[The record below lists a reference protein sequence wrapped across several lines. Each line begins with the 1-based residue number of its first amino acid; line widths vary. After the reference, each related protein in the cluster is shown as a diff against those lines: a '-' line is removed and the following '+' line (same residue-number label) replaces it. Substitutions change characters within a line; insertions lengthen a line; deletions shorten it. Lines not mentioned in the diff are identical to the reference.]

1 MVLLL
6 TFPPISD
13 HKPLLIKG
21 KCYSL
26 DNSDNSF
33 SLSKK
38 TVKWDRLK
46 CINKKELIFDN
57 NYFSALEEVIPDTDI
72 SNDDVSMKFIS
83 ISFNIVKG
91 LNITSMS
98 EVRKSFYHMSQKIF
112 NLKKFKLKLYK
123 AINGRCSNYNL
134 DEFEKLIEKYNK
146 MYKIINHVCNIYR
159 KAEYQRWINTECEY
173 MKSHN
178 PKKARK
184 WLKATT
190 KVDKFKNMSI
200 SPVKDKNGKLAT
212 STKEQLEVW
221 HNHYKNLHQTN
232 LISIVH

>member
-1 MVLLL
+1 M
-6 TFPPISD
+6 
-13 HKPLLIKG
+13 
-21 KCYSL
+21 
-26 DNSDNSF
+26 
-33 SLSKK
+33 
-38 TVKWDRLK
+38 
-46 CINKKELIFDN
+46 
-57 NYFSALEEVIPDTDI
+57 IPDFDI
-72 SNDDVSMKFIS
+72 GIDDVSKKFIS
-83 ISFNIVKG
+83 TSFNIAKE
-91 LNITSMS
+91 LNIMSMS
-98 EVRKSFYHMSQKIF
+98 DIGKSFYHMSQKIF